1 MKKKVLALLLSAA
14 ANLYASDLPTVD
26 IFGDSEEEDKRP
38 AVTDTEEVNE
48 IPDWVNELSNLPQEE
63 RARYLNLFAS
73 AKRTY
78 SQGALGVCEKCL
90 DECEMIYD
98 KNPNV
103 WNLRAS
109 VYISRE
115 CFDLAEPWLKKVRLV
130 APDDLVA
137 NLNYSLMYLGQGK
150 YEDAIRETDLLLA
163 EIEYKE
169 NMEGI
174 RHTLLFRKFVALVTL
189 NRVDEARE
197 LVKHVTPLT
206 FTPLY
211 YYSQAVFAALEKDPA
226 RSAKELT
233 AADSIYRY
241 DPYLATYKQA
251 LSFSKLLEKLTEQ
264 KAE

>member
-14 ANLYASDLPTVD
+14 ASLYASDLPTVD
-26 IFGDSEEEDKRP
+26 IFD
-38 AVTDTEEVNE
+38 DTEEEGKRPSVSVDDEVDE
-48 IPDWVNELSNLPQEE
+48 IPDWVSELSNLPQDV
-63 RARYLNLFAS
+63 RQRYLALFAS

-78 SQGALGVCEKCL
+78 SQGALGVCEQCL

-115 CFDLAEPWLKKVRLV
+115 CFDLAEPWLKKVRSV

-150 YEDAIRETDLLLA
+150 YEDAIRETDLLLG

-169 NMEGI
+169 DMEGI
-174 RHTLLFRKFVALVTL
+174 RHTLLFRKLVALVVL

-197 LVKHVTPLT
+197 LVKEVTPLT

-211 YYSQAVFAALEKDPA
+211 YYSQAVFAALEKDVS
-226 RSAKELT
+226 RSAKELA
-233 AADSIYRY
+233 AADKIYRH

-251 LSFSKLLEKLTEQ
+251 LSFSKLLEKLSARD
-264 KAE
+264 AE